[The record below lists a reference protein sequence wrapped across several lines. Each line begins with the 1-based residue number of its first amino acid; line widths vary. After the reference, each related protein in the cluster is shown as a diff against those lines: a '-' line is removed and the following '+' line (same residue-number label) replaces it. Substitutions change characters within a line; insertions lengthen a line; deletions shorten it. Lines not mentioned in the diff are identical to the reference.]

1 MAKQTIQL
9 YMWPVNSQDTP
20 IVNTVTYPERS
31 VTLVD
36 GVYQARIQKPGIGQV
51 IQVKLSQEIVNQ
63 FKIRLVR
70 GDETLVTEALLTYI
84 KIKKS
89 TGVYQTVTYTFD
101 SLTGYWTIT
110 SEQDFDD
117 ANGYW
122 LEYLCSDGILTQY
135 PYKYKT
141 ADKNNTSNLQSPG
154 TYQDIIPYWKV
165 EYTTTPT
172 EIPELTVSF
181 DDFAPGGVRQRTI
194 FDILYLYI
202 KPGTEFK
209 KNAKVYSSIPY
220 EVIYRFERDI
230 SVSGFLNYGDDPTG
244 LIYPNTR
251 TNFHGYYGNELY
263 MGSDG
268 YWHKYNADPE
278 YNAGW
283 IANTELDCGEEG
295 GYWPSTPPSH
305 FHGFA
310 ERPDGRIYLEPGISN
325 SWIQCL
331 IDFYTNAILRTSS
344 GATNTVTGS
353 FTKVDGDN
361 SIQEE
366 ISYEGNV
373 EGTDHFSS
381 IQPIANIGSWE
392 GYITTSCNPDDWN
405 FPVEIQL
412 DLDYIQVKRNFIQI
426 SASPILT

>member
-9 YMWPVNSQDTP
+9 YMWPVNSQGTP

-89 TGVYQTVTYTFD
+89 TRVYQTVTYTFD

-154 TYQDIIPYWKV
+154 TYQDIIPYWKI
-165 EYTTTPT
+165 ENLPTTPVVDDIQDLVNYLNCNYKT
-172 EIPELTVSF
+172 TWWVEPLT
-181 DDFAPGGVRQRTI
+181 GVRKDR
-194 FDILYLYI
+194 FFYYVWDRRKI
-202 KPGTEFK
+202 KYEHK
-209 KNAKVYSSIPY
+209 IYSSIPY
-220 EVIYRFERDI
+220 KAKW
-230 SVSGFLNYGDDPTG
+230 T
-244 LIYPNTR
+244 
-251 TNFHGYYGNELY
+251 
-263 MGSDG
+263 
-268 YWHKYNADPE
+268 A
-278 YNAGW
+278 
-283 IANTELDCGEEG
+283 
-295 GYWPSTPPSH
+295 
-305 FHGFA
+305 
-310 ERPDGRIYLEPGISN
+310 
-325 SWIQCL
+325 
-331 IDFYTNAILRTSS
+331 
-344 GATNTVTGS
+344 
-353 FTKVDGDN
+353 
-361 SIQEE
+361 
-366 ISYEGNV
+366 YEGNGLYANGV
-373 EGTDHFSS
+373 VIDGPFANVGGQWGLMDGSCLNCYLSGYDPIYPQNQGDNTKVKLGIETNIGTVTKSKADFILSS
-381 IQPIANIGSWE
+381 IIIDYIEMSPNINGESFYANIESLSDGGEFVYTSTCDGCEPPGSE
-392 GYITTSCNPDDWN
+392 GYTWCYDDEGNYVEESTHMATCAIIDCPGPGGSITAD
-405 FPVEIQL
+405 PVYTRIRKRFVQL
-412 DLDYIQVKRNFIQI
+412 GTTYDY
-426 SASPILT
+426 